1 MNILE
6 FCFSNAWGGLEIY
19 VTTFA
24 NEFKKRENNIIGVVN
39 SNSRLEAAFRNNSI
53 EQLAVDKKIKYL
65 DLVTAIKTRS
75 FLNKKNIDIIHI
87 HQSKD
92 LSTAILLNKLLKSS
106 KIVFTQHMDSKYNK
120 KDLYHKWIY
129 NNLDHVVS
137 MTESM
142 KQNHIT
148 HTPVRESQISVIY
161 SGIDLERFASHKS
174 VDKKSFLLKN
184 NIPQDKII
192 IGTVGRLD
200 KLKNQ
205 ELLID
210 AAKLLVE
217 KNPNI
222 YFIIIGDETDSIT
235 GKGYKQKLVDKIRYL
250 GIDNSVS
257 FFGFTNNIENYFD
270 VMDIF
275 VLPTDKES
283 FGYVLIEAMAKGIP
297 VLATNQ
303 GGPKEIII
311 DNKNGYLFDPNNVS
325 DLTEKLLLLI
335 NDSTLRGDMGEASK
349 KIAKS
354 RFDVNVTI
362 DNYIKLFE
370 RLLKD

>member
-1 MNILE
+1 
-6 FCFSNAWGGLEIY
+6 
-19 VTTFA
+19 
-24 NEFKKRENNIIGVVN
+24 
-39 SNSRLEAAFRNNSI
+39 
-53 EQLAVDKKIKYL
+53 
-65 DLVTAIKTRS
+65 
-75 FLNKKNIDIIHI
+75 
-87 HQSKD
+87 
-92 LSTAILLNKLLKSS
+92 
-106 KIVFTQHMDSKYNK
+106 MDSKYNK

-129 NNLDHVVS
+129 KNLDHVVS

-148 HTPVRESQISVIY
+148 HTQVRESQISVIY

-210 AAKLLVE
+210 AAAKLLSE
-217 KNPNI
+217 KKTNI
-222 YFIIIGDETDSIT
+222 HFIIIGDETDSIT

-250 GIDNSVS
+250 GIENFVS

-311 DNKNGYLFDPNNVS
+311 DNKNGYLFEPKNES
-325 DLTEKLLLLI
+325 DLANKLLLLI
-335 NDSTLRGDMGEASK
+335 NDSTLRRNMGEASK

-354 RFDVNVTI
+354 KFDVNVTI
-362 DNYIKLFE
+362 DKYIKLFE